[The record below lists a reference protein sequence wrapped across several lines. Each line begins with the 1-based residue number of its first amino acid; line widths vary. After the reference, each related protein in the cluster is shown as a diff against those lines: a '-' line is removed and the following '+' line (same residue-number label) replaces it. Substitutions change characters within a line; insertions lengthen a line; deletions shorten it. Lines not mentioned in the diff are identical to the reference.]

1 MQQVDLNF
9 KDRVDAGQIL
19 ANKLSKYADQKP
31 VVLGL
36 PRGGVPVAFE
46 VAKALKAPMDVYI
59 VRKLGVPGHEEL
71 AMGAIAT
78 GDVCVLNEAV
88 IEALQ
93 ISDTEI
99 ETETRKEKEELK
111 RREHLYRGGRPPFD
125 VTSRTVLL
133 IDDGIATG
141 STIKE
146 AIAALKKQKAG
157 RIIIGVPVAPPSTI
171 EELRK
176 EVDEVVCVSTPEF
189 FIAISLWYDEF
200 PQTTDDE
207 VRELPEKAEMKKLAA
222 SRALTG
228 EQPD

>member
-1 MQQVDLNF
+1 MQQIDVNF

-19 ANKLSKYADQKP
+19 ANKLTKYADQKP
-31 VVLGL
+31 LVLGL

-46 VAKALKAPMDVYI
+46 VAKALKAPLDVYI
-59 VRKLGVPGHEEL
+59 VRKLGVPGQEEL

-78 GDVCVLNEAV
+78 GDVRVLNQGV
-88 IEALQ
+88 IDALQ
-93 ISDTEI
+93 ISEEAI

-111 RREHLYRGGRPPFD
+111 RREALYRGGRPTLD
-125 VTSRTVLL
+125 VTNRTVLL

-141 STIKE
+141 STIKA

-171 EELRK
+171 EELRE

-200 PQTTDDE
+200 PQTSDDE
-207 VRELPEKAEMKKLAA
+207 VRELLKKAEMKTLAA
-222 SRALTG
+222 TAL
-228 EQPD
+228 